1 MSLSLTAFFN
11 LRLAHIAPLGY
22 AKAISF
28 SQPSWNVPPSQR
40 IVRPEKRRF
49 VSGAGM
55 AARVQRQRRVLVED
69 CELTEEQLRKRQKNL
84 RYRAKLAKR
93 RSPAFFQQAK
103 AQLSMLMIMEES

>member
-11 LRLAHIAPLGY
+11 LRLARIEQIGYHRCVQFFDLAGAPLPTQVASGD
-22 AKAISF
+22 AV
-28 SQPSWNVPPSQR
+28 VPREERSG
-40 IVRPEKRRF
+40 RPLK
-49 VSGAGM
+49 
-55 AARVQRQRRVLVED
+55 QRRVLVED